1 MRKII
6 PFLALFLSVCAC
18 KDPKADGVSEGE
30 EVVFFSMDSLPKRLA
45 LNTRAAE
52 LTQGWLAFK
61 DLDTGFDA
69 LSTVENY
76 EDLILVMEDLVE
88 REKQLEEAE
97 YPEEFNLP
105 QVKSRQKVMKTFI
118 LKTRAAAEYRIEA
131 TPPAVEMMEAYNA
144 LRAQLNVIVNNTL
157 DTLLIVD
164 E

>member
-6 PFLALFLSVCAC
+6 LILALFSSLCAC
-18 KDPKADGVSEGE
+18 KETKSDGVSEGE
-30 EVVFFSMDSLPKRLA
+30 EVVFFSVDSLPKPVA
-45 LNTRAAE
+45 LNQRAME
-52 LTQGWLAFK
+52 LTQGWQAFK

-88 REKQLEEAE
+88 REKQMEASE

-131 TPPAVEMMEAYNA
+131 TPPAAEMMKAYNA
-144 LRAQLNVIVNNTL
+144 LRSQLNVIVNNTL
-157 DTLLIVD
+157 DTKLLSD